1 MYVRQLLSSMIKKS
15 THLFYTS
22 SLNKIFIFFRCSPNS
37 DLVLKVLFH
46 TINDALE
53 RHFSR
58 PVLFRFIIF
67 FVAFVSGL
75 SGATASNNDI
85 IFETA
90 IYHDDSRVLKLPDIL
105 KMDSLGLFE
114 RINPVKNLGV
124 SSDITWVKVVVTNPE
139 QQPRELFLRWKE
151 GLTHKIYFYAFHEGK
166 FRETRSGHSLHQSD
180 QTIESNAIC
189 FPLMLHGNT
198 SNTYFLK
205 IDTPYNKEMNISV
218 VNRRQLDKDEQIFNL
233 FAGAIF
239 CSLFVICLYNLFLG
253 FALRDRLYFHFVA
266 ANLIETVAST
276 TMLGLMP
283 VIFSFIPYNT
293 SPFVTTVSV
302 GLFGVFSSNFLIQF
316 LKLKERNKVLY
327 RIMLSL
333 IIIELLAI
341 IIGNISYYAF
351 DGTYLL
357 IAVVNLIFTNVAFG
371 VVIAAFIKGYP
382 DARFLLLGWLIL
394 WFGLVMKLLTII
406 GVLSSSWFSEYFV
419 YTSGVIE
426 SILLSFALADRYN
439 RMLREKLQLEVDLQA
454 REKDLDMLVVNN
466 RIRHNER
473 KKILGD
479 LHELARH
486 KSEDLRGSLKSL
498 IFNLT
503 KGLNREEKFLYR
515 SDHIEVLN
523 ANFEEKLKTAFPDL
537 SKTEIEICGYI
548 KTNLS
553 VKEMAEMRRTSEGAI
568 KMTRHR
574 LKNKLQLEDQ
584 SLDSFIKS
592 EF

>member
-1 MYVRQLLSSMIKKS
+1 MVFLRRSPKS
-15 THLFYTS
+15 VFVSNVHFCTIT
-22 SLNKIFIFFRCSPNS
+22 
-37 DLVLKVLFH
+37 DL
-46 TINDALE
+46 LE
-53 RHFSR
+53 RHFSC
-58 PVLFRFIIF
+58 PSFFRYVIF
-67 FVAFVSGL
+67 SVAFVGL
-75 SGATASNNDI
+75 IKAQASSDAI
-85 IFETA
+85 TIETS
-90 IYHDDSRVLKLPDIL
+90 IYHDYSKEQELTDIL
-105 KMDSLGLFE
+105 KVDSVGLFE
-114 RINPVKNLGV
+114 HIKPVKNLGI
-124 SSDITWVKVVVTNPE
+124 SGDITWVKVQVTNPE
-139 QQPRELFLRWKE
+139 NQPREMFLRWKE
-151 GLTHKIYFYAFHEGK
+151 GLTHKIYFYEIREGE
-166 FRETRSGHSLHQSD
+166 FLETRSGHVMDPSE

-189 FPLMLHGNT
+189 FPITLPGNT
-198 SNTYFLK
+198 TTTYFLK
-205 IDTPYNKEMNISV
+205 IDTPYNKEVNISV
-218 VNRRQLDKDEQIFNL
+218 IDRKQLDKDEQVFNL

-239 CSLFVICLYNLFLG
+239 CSLFVISLYNLFLG
-253 FALRDRLYFHFVA
+253 FALRDSLYFHFVA
-266 ANLIETVAST
+266 ANLIETLAST

-283 VIFSFIPYNT
+283 IIFSFIPYNT
-293 SPFVTTVSV
+293 SPFVTTISV
-302 GLFGVFSSNFLIQF
+302 GLFGAFSSNFLIQF

-333 IIIELLAI
+333 IVIELLAI
-341 IIGNISYYAF
+341 ILGNISYYIF
-351 DGTYLL
+351 GGTYLL

-371 VVIAAFIKGYP
+371 VVIAAFFKGYP

-394 WFGLVMKLLTII
+394 WFGLVMKLLTIM
-406 GVLSSSWFSEYFV
+406 GVISSSWFSEYFV

-454 REKDLDMLVVNN
+454 KEKDLSMLVVNN

-473 KKILGD
+473 KKILGE
-479 LHELARH
+479 LHELALH

-503 KGLNREEKFLYR
+503 KGLNREEKFLHR

-523 ANFEEKLKTAFPDL
+523 TNFEEKLKTAFPDL

-553 VKEMAEMRRTSEGAI
+553 VKEMAEIRHTSEGAI

-574 LKNKLQLEDQ
+574 LKTKLQLEDQ
-584 SLDSFIKS
+584 SLDNFIKS